1 MKILSTLKLIKYS
14 FSFVALVFTSLSVYA
29 QPSVLGSNV
38 ADVGN
43 YATYNIS
50 DFGNFRQQR
59 IQAINSS
66 AASVRIWEFAQGTAG
81 SPDYTTNW
89 RPYTSGNTLS
99 VNTFIPVG
107 FANGARYNTS
117 SGGASGLLPAITSG
131 NYYTFNVSEN
141 SAADNVMQL
150 LETNFNPVTISAVSQ
165 SPVGAFV
172 NSTIAPTITAT
183 ISSALSSGEA
193 LYIRWSTDIAF
204 ASSTIVAMT
213 GSATTYIGT
222 IPAQSAGTNIYY
234 YIFSSNKTETQ
245 LNNDKS
251 SYGES
256 AFDMGTLNFKTL
268 VQSGSGNTNYSYLST
283 SDPVIVNSTGGT
295 ASASYAT
302 LKAAF
307 DAINAGTHTTII
319 SILIEGNTTETTT
332 ASLNA
337 SGSGS
342 ASYSTIS
349 IQPQGGGARA
359 VSGNLTTSLITF
371 EGADNVT
378 IDGLNTGGNSL
389 TISNSNTA
397 APATLLIRADATS
410 NLFQNATFTGSSISS
425 GVIVFSNGTSFGN
438 DNNTI
443 NQCTIT
449 AEGSNLPLYGIR
461 SSSTTGETSGI
472 SITNNNIS
480 DYFNATVASAGI
492 SIGANNASWTITDN
506 RLFQSASRSSSAVVT
521 HRGIFID
528 NSAGTN
534 FTINNNIIGF
544 ANSLG
549 TGTTT
554 YTSSDDTRYAAIDL
568 NLNGSST
575 HSLQGNTIAGINF
588 SSTPPTGFTNSNFYG
603 IALTNG
609 TYNIGTITGNTIGA
623 TTAVGSITISS
634 LNTNTILGTGIY
646 IFSGTGTIDCQ
657 NNNIGSI
664 TMSVPASGNEIFYG
678 LVGFGTRTTTVSAN
692 TIGSTSTPSSINLTG
707 GSGFN
712 SSFVGINL
720 VPGSTITCS
729 GNTIQNITNSGA
741 ASGSSLTG
749 IITSSTGSV
758 SVANNNLISITH
770 SGTGDFYGIRNTG
783 SAGAL
788 TIDGNILRNI
798 TISSTP
804 LVFAILND
812 GSVTGA
818 INITNNQLG
827 NSSGGFIFY
836 SVAISNNLQVITN
849 SAGSSTATLTITG
862 NDIRGITYSIASSAT
877 HYYIRNTAATLSQNI
892 STNSFTNL
900 TVNTS
905 GSISFIENSVSLT
918 ASGTKTINN
927 NSISGSFA
935 KTGSGGN
942 VYFYRDIASSVAGAI
957 INNNNNNFSN
967 ISLSGSSILNGWFN
981 SDGSATTNK
990 NVQNNTFSNI
1000 TGSTGGLFVMQIANG
1015 TGSISGNTISTA
1027 TTQNSVIGISP
1038 SSGSFN
1044 IFSNTLTGLS
1054 SSSTTFAGVSGIS
1067 ISGGTTQS
1075 IYQNII
1081 SALSTT
1087 CTFSTV
1093 SAISISGGTTVS
1105 TYNNKIYGL
1114 SNNSSS
1120 FFSAG
1125 VVGINIGGGTTNQ
1138 VYNNLIG
1145 TLTVSTVGVSDAIR
1159 GIGISSGSGTVNV
1172 SNNTIYLSGTS
1183 AGTGFGSSCIYS
1195 NTGPTVVLLNNIF
1208 VNLSTPTGSGS
1219 AVAYR
1224 RNGTTLTSYSTTS
1237 NNNLFYAGTP
1247 SATHLIYYDGTNSD
1261 RDLSAMQT
1269 RITTGNLP
1277 RDLNSVTENPNF
1289 LSTLGSDANF
1299 LKINPATPTQIE
1311 SRGTA
1316 IAGITDDYDGDI
1328 RNVSTPDIG
1337 ADEFTGTATCF
1348 VTVTSTSG
1356 SAAPTACYGSLTAAV
1371 LAINQTASPY
1381 HDGTIVCTVQ
1391 DGYTETAPSAGYVIT
1406 REGSLGN
1413 TITFTKSGSG
1423 SNPVFTAFTPQ
1434 ATGSIMDA
1442 VFKLVGADY
1451 VTIEKFTLQE
1461 NASNATTT
1469 SGTNNMTE
1477 FGIGLFYTS
1486 ITNGAQNNTIQN
1498 NTISLNRSYSNTF
1511 GIYATTRHSSTSGA
1525 AADITGSTGA
1535 NSNNKIYANAIS
1547 NVNSGIAFSAVSSA
1561 SNMDLNN
1568 DIGGSSSGTGNTISD
1583 WGGQL
1588 AAGTYNGLT
1597 STNFGIWL
1605 NHQPGGSIAY
1615 NTISSAVG
1623 VSLTGSIYGIRLD
1636 YSSGGASGTVT
1647 NNVSNNTIT
1656 LNGSA
1661 TVNFR
1666 CIDLGATS
1674 GTSVTYNIL
1683 SNSMLNNVVTGT
1695 ATSFSGILSS
1705 AIISKLTISGNVIQ
1719 GTTSTATT
1727 GGFTGIS
1734 NTGTVSTTID
1744 ITSNEI
1750 GNSIGNAITF
1760 SNATS
1765 GLIKGIE
1772 VSGGAGGPI
1781 LSVLLNNF
1789 EGFVQNVIGSGAH
1802 NYILVNS
1809 FTASNT
1815 HNIQLN
1821 SFTNLDANTSGDVY
1835 FIQDLSSMAA
1845 SKFKSITTNNISGSF
1860 IKRAGAGFSSVYF
1873 FSDGSA
1879 ASAASSSAIFF
1890 TNDFSNVTI
1899 NGNTYLG
1906 GWFTQDGPNISK
1918 NIQNNIFRNISGGTN
1933 ALEIMTVKGS
1943 GSATITNNTIRG
1955 ISGGGSSVTG
1965 LILGTG
1971 TQNATSNTIRNLR
1984 NSGGLVRAILNNAA
1998 GTNTIQSHTI
2008 DSIYTTAASSIAL
2021 GIDIS
2026 AGTTVNISKNKIYN
2040 IANTTSSM
2048 NATDGAVN
2056 GIRVSAG
2063 TTVNINNN
2071 LIGDLKATNAN
2082 SATTVAV
2089 RGVNIN
2095 ASSGITST
2103 TNLYYNSIYLN
2114 TSGGSDFSS
2123 TAVYQ
2128 FASIT
2133 SASFNLDMRNN
2144 ILVNLS
2150 TPSGLGLTTAFRRS
2164 TSTSLNN
2171 YSTNSNNNLF
2181 YAGTPSSTRLIF
2193 SDGTTPQQ
2201 TITEYINLLNLSPR
2215 DNASVTENVA
2225 FLSTTGSDANF
2236 LHVDVT
2242 NPTVVE
2248 SAGTSATIS
2257 PTGDYDGNIRFGEG
2271 GYSGTG
2277 LATDIGADEIAG
2289 INTSA
2294 YYYRTKSSGTTW
2306 KSPTYW
2312 EYSPDGLSW
2321 SDATAYPTSS
2331 ATKINIRNGH
2341 TITIPSSV
2349 TANALQIDNGGIL
2362 NQSNGFD
2369 LTIANGSGNDGSGYD
2384 FIVENGGIYVI
2395 NGTRPVFNTGATA
2408 EIRNGGVVRADGNN
2422 SPTQSDDFAHQ
2433 TDATFRTG
2441 SVFQWNNSNAFQTS
2455 AITYF
2460 QNSTSADI
2468 PTFRVTASIG
2478 TTLGASSATT
2488 FNGKFECNSGTTTW
2502 ANSGTKTFRNGLGGT
2517 ATITHNS
2524 SCGTFSITA
2533 SSAVIDGSVTLNID
2547 NTGSTL
2553 IDLQIASTSSCDIS
2567 GSPTINIG
2575 TASSTGGLFTVDGIL
2590 THNGSVPINFQTGSG
2605 DFTMNG
2611 SYGGSGTLTLNSAT
2625 TDIIIGGT
2633 SGGSA
2638 GAFSFTPGAS
2648 NNTANTLNFSRT
2660 GTNPAMYLASDF
2672 GVTNGITLGTGS
2684 IFSIG
2689 ANTLTGNGTISGAG
2703 TLTGSLLS
2711 KLTIG
2716 GTGGG
2721 SFGTL
2726 LFTPGAQTLNNFT
2739 MGRTGSSAAVT
2750 LGTANNLT
2758 VRGVTDITNSTATVI
2773 IGANTF
2779 TMEGTLTGAGT
2790 FTGSSSSNI
2799 TVGGTL
2805 GGSLGTM
2812 QFASGARILNTL
2824 TISRTGSGANVVL
2837 GSDLSISN
2845 LLDIANSAAT
2855 LSIASNTL
2863 TLAAATITGSGSLF
2877 GTSSSN
2883 LTMTGSG
2890 QVGTLRFATGG
2901 QVLNT
2906 ISLDRSAI
2914 SNDYA
2919 VLMASPLTVNAMT
2932 LTNGIIAT
2940 GANLFTW
2947 TKTGSLLPAAQTSY
2961 TANSTTYKNSY
2972 LCLCDGSGNALSFT
2986 APFDAADNIGFRV
2999 QNVGN
3004 NVWLPIGV
3012 DFDAPNRM
3020 WIDNSGTAP
3029 LGTADDITV
3038 LLAKGDIG
3046 GTDKPVVRR
3055 IWYAYEGTPGG
3066 TKANMRLYFT
3076 KRDPSQF
3083 GISQD
3088 EVETGFDQTDVTLTQ
3103 KNYGDPNYIN
3113 VAQSTDVLSAASNTI
3128 GTEVYGQYSIGIS
3141 PDVNSLTNGINQFSR
3156 FAVMNISSFILPVTI
3171 TKVQAALQ
3179 TDLTVNVGW
3188 TALQETNI
3196 GRYEVQ
3202 RSKDAIGFESIG
3214 RTSAR
3219 NTGALEQTYNLKD
3232 AQPLPGNNFY
3242 RIQIVKKDGS
3252 VSYSNVVLVV
3262 NGSITAV
3269 IKLQPNL
3276 VTDSHTGIQFTNTPA
3291 GKYEV
3296 TLYSLSGQRIWKQTV
3311 QHGGGS
3317 AYYDLW
3323 LPIGFPNA
3331 TYLVQIVGEG
3341 GLRITQKIVVQQ

>member
-1 MKILSTLKLIKYS
+1 MKILSTHKLIKQNLL
-14 FSFVALVFTSLSVYA
+14 FVVFVFTSISIYA

-38 ADVGN
+38 ADVSN
-43 YATYNIS
+43 YATYNTT
-50 DFGNFRQQR
+50 DLGNFKQQR

-81 SPDYTTNW
+81 SPDYSTNW

-99 VNTFIPVG
+99 ANTFIPVG
-107 FANGARYNTS
+107 FANGARYNTG
-117 SGGASGLLPAITSG
+117 SGGQSGLLPAITSG

-150 LETNFNPVTISAVSQ
+150 LETNYNPVSISSATQ
-165 SPVGAFV
+165 SPAGSFV
-172 NSTIAPTITAT
+172 NSSISPTITAT
-183 ISSALSSGEA
+183 ISAALSSGEGVF
-193 LYIRWSTDIAF
+193 IRWSTDMAF
-204 ASSTIVAMT
+204 SSSSIVAMT
-213 GSATTYIGT
+213 GSGTTYSGS
-222 IPAQSAGTNIYY
+222 IPAQGAGITVYY
-234 YIFSSNKTETQ
+234 YLLSSNKSETQ
-245 LNNDKS
+245 LNSDKS
-251 SYGES
+251 TYGEA
-256 AFDMGTLNFKTL
+256 AFDMGTLNLKTL
-268 VQSGSGNTNYSYLST
+268 IQSGSGNTNYSYT
-283 SDPVIVNSTGGT
+283 SASNPVVVNSTGGT

-307 DAINAGTHTTII
+307 DAINAGTHTTVI

-342 ASYSTIS
+342 ASYSS
-349 IQPQGGGARA
+349 INLQPIGAQA
-359 VSGNLTTSLITF
+359 INGNFAASLITLN
-371 EGADNVT
+371 GADNIT

-389 TISNSNTA
+389 AISNSNTA
-397 APATLLIRADATS
+397 ASATILLQADATS
-410 NLFQNATFTGSSISS
+410 NLIQHATVKGSSASS
-425 GVIVFSNGTSFGN
+425 GVIVFGNATSTGN

-461 SSSTTGETSGI
+461 SSSSSGETSGVSI
-472 SITNNNIS
+472 SNNNIS
-480 DYFNATVASAGI
+480 DYFSATIASAGI
-492 SIGANNASWTITDN
+492 SIGPNNSTWTISAN
-506 RLFQSASRSSSAVVT
+506 RLFQSASRSSTAVVT

-528 NSAGTN
+528 NTAGIG
-534 FTINNNIIGF
+534 FTINDNIIGF
-544 ANSLG
+544 ANASG
-549 TGTTT
+549 TGSTI
-554 YTSSDDTRYAAIDL
+554 YTSIDDTKYAAIDL
-568 NLNGSST
+568 NLNTSST
-575 HSLQGNTIAGINF
+575 HNLQGNIISGISF
-588 SSTPPTGFTNSNFYG
+588 SSTPPAGFSNSNFYG
-603 IALTNG
+603 IALNNG
-609 TYNIGTITGNTIGA
+609 IYNIGTTTGNTIGA
-623 TTAVGSITISS
+623 ATGTGAITITS

-646 IFSGTGTIDCQ
+646 IFSGTGTINCQ

-664 TMSVPASGNEIFYG
+664 TMNVPASGNEIFYG
-678 LVGFGTRTTTVSAN
+678 FVGFGTRITTVSSN
-692 TIGSTSTPSSINLTG
+692 TIGSTSTASSISLTG

-720 VPGSTITCS
+720 VPGNTITCS
-729 GNTIQNITNSGA
+729 GNTIQNIANSGA
-741 ASGSSLTG
+741 ASSSGFLGIFTSTTG
-749 IITSSTGSV
+749 IV
-758 SVANNNLISITH
+758 SISGNNILNITH
-770 SGTGDFYGIRNTG
+770 AGTSDFYGIRNTG
-783 SAGAL
+783 NASAL

-798 TISSTP
+798 IIASTP
-804 LVFAILND
+804 SVFGILND
-812 GSVTGA
+812 GSVSGA

-827 NSSGGFIFY
+827 NSSGGFITY
-836 SVAISNNLQVITN
+836 NVIISQDLNVIYN
-849 SAGSSTATLTITG
+849 QQGSSSATLNITG
-862 NDIRGITYSIASSAT
+862 NDIRGITYSAAASSQNF
-877 HYYIRNTAATLSQNI
+877 YILNTAATLSQNI
-892 STNSFTNL
+892 STNTFTNL

-905 GSISFIENSVSLT
+905 GGITFIQNSVSLT

-927 NSISGSFA
+927 NSISGSFS
-935 KTGSGGN
+935 KTGIGGS
-942 VYFYRDIASSVAGAI
+942 VYFYLDIASSAAGAV
-957 INNNNNNFSN
+957 INNNDNNFSN
-967 ISLSGSSILNGWFN
+967 ITLLGFSFLSGWENG
-981 SDGSATTNK
+981 DGASGAIK
-990 NVQNNTFSNI
+990 NIQNNTFSSI
-1000 TGSTGGLFVMQIANG
+1000 VGGTIGLRMMQITNG
-1015 TGSISGNTISTA
+1015 TGSVSGNTITNCTA
-1027 TTQNSVIGISP
+1027 QGPIVGIRV

-1044 IFSNTLTGLS
+1044 IFSNTITDLSNS
-1054 SSSTTFAGVSGIS
+1054 SSTFAGVTGLDIQ
-1067 ISGGTTQS
+1067 GGTTQN
-1075 IYQNII
+1075 IYQNDIH
-1081 SALSTT
+1081 SLTVA
-1087 CTFSTV
+1087 CTFSIVT
-1093 SAISISGGTTVS
+1093 AISVTGGTTIS

-1114 SNNSSS
+1114 ANNSSS
-1120 FFSAG
+1120 FISSG
-1125 VVGINIGGGTTNQ
+1125 VVGINVGGGTTNR

-1145 TLTVSTVGVSDAIR
+1145 SLTVSTVGVSDAIR

-1183 AGTGFGSSCIYS
+1183 AGSGFGSSCLYS

-1208 VNLSTPTGSGS
+1208 VNLSTPTGTGS

-1237 NNNLFYAGTP
+1237 NNNLYYAGIP
-1247 SATHLIYYDGTNSD
+1247 SSTHLIFFDGTNSD

-1289 LSTLGSDANF
+1289 LSTIGSDANF

-1316 IAGITDDYDGDI
+1316 IAGISDDYNGDI
-1328 RNVSTPDIG
+1328 RNISTPDIG
-1337 ADEFTGTATCF
+1337 ADEFTGTASSLI
-1348 VTVTSTSG
+1348 TVTSASG
-1356 SAAPTACYGSLTAAV
+1356 SAAPTASYGSLTAAV
-1371 LAINQTASPY
+1371 LAINQTTSPY
-1381 HDGTIVCTVQ
+1381 HGGAIVCTVQ
-1391 DGYTETAPSAGYVIT
+1391 DGFIETAPAGGYVIT

-1434 ATGSIMDA
+1434 TSGIIMDA

-1477 FGIGLFYTS
+1477 FGIGLFYSTTS
-1486 ITNGAQNNTIQN
+1486 NGAQNNTIQN
-1498 NTISLNRSYSNTF
+1498 NTISLNRAYSNSF
-1511 GIYATTRHSSTSGA
+1511 GIYATTRHSSTSGS
-1525 AADITGSTGA
+1525 AADIISSGGA
-1535 NSNNKIYANAIS
+1535 NNNNKIYANIIS
-1547 NVNSGIAFSAVSSA
+1547 NVNNGIAFSAVSSA

-1568 DIGGSSSGTGNTISD
+1568 DIGGSSIATGNMLTNC
-1583 WGGQL
+1583 GGQI
-1588 AAGTYNGLT
+1588 AAGSYNGLT
-1597 STNFGIWL
+1597 GTNFGIWM

-1615 NTISSAVG
+1615 NSITSATG
-1623 VSLTGSIYGIRLD
+1623 LNLTGSLYGIRLD

-1656 LNGSA
+1656 LNGTASI
-1661 TVNFR
+1661 TFR
-1666 CIDLGATS
+1666 CIDLGATA
-1674 GTSVTYNIL
+1674 GTNVSYNIV
-1683 SNSMLNNVVTGT
+1683 SNSLLNNVVTGT
-1695 ATSFSGILSS
+1695 STSFSGILSS

-1815 HNIQLN
+1815 HSIQLN

-1845 SKFKSITTNNISGSF
+1845 SKFKSITTNNISGTF

-1943 GSATITNNTIRG
+1943 GSATITGNTIRG

-2008 DSIYTTAASSIAL
+2008 DSIYTTAANSIAL

-2026 AGTTVNISKNKIYN
+2026 AGTTVNISKNKIYD
-2040 IANTTSSM
+2040 IANTRNTM
-2048 NATDGAVN
+2048 TNIDGAVN

-2071 LIGDLKATNAN
+2071 LIGDLKATIADDVFV
-2082 SATTVAV
+2082 TAV
-2089 RGVNIN
+2089 RGVNIG
-2095 ASSGITST
+2095 ASSGTTST
-2103 TNLYYNSIYLN
+2103 TNLYYNTIYLN
-2114 TSGGSDFSS
+2114 TSGGAHFGS

-2128 FASIT
+2128 FASST

-2150 TPSGLGLTTAFRRS
+2150 TPSGAGVTTAFRRS
-2164 TSTSLNN
+2164 SNTSLNN
-2171 YSTNSNNNLF
+2171 YSANSNNNLF
-2181 YAGTPSSTRLIF
+2181 YAGIPSTDMAIF
-2193 SDGTTPQQ
+2193 SDGTLELQ
-2201 TITEYINLLNLSPR
+2201 TITDYINSLNLSPR
-2215 DNASVTENVA
+2215 DNASVTENVT
-2225 FLSTTGSDANF
+2225 FISTIPTDPNF

-2248 SAGTSATIS
+2248 SGGTTATIS

-2271 GYSGTG
+2271 SYVGSGT
-2277 LATDIGADEIAG
+2277 ATDIGADEIVG

-2294 YYYRTKSSGTTW
+2294 YYFRTKSTGTTW

-2312 EYSPDGLSW
+2312 EFSPDGVSW
-2321 SDATAYPTSS
+2321 SNATSYPTSAS
-2331 ATKINIRNGH
+2331 TKINIRNGH
-2341 TITIPSSV
+2341 SITIPASV

-2362 NQSNGFD
+2362 NQTNGFS
-2369 LTIANGSGNDGSGYD
+2369 LIISNGSGNDGSGYD

-2408 EIRNGGVVRADGNN
+2408 EIRNGGVVRADGNS
-2422 SPTQSDDFAHQ
+2422 SPNQSDDFAYQ
-2433 TDATFRTG
+2433 TDANFRTG

-2460 QNSTSADI
+2460 QNSTVSDI
-2468 PTFRVTASIG
+2468 PIFRLTTSIG
-2478 TTLGASSATT
+2478 TTLGATLATT
-2488 FNGKFECNSGTTTW
+2488 FNGKFECNSGTATW
-2502 ANSGTKTFRNGLGGT
+2502 TNSGTKTFRNGLGGT

-2524 SCGTFSITA
+2524 SCGTFSITGTLA
-2533 SSAVIDGSVTLNID
+2533 AIDGSVTLNID

-2553 IDLQIASTSSCDIS
+2553 IDLQIANNTSCIVS

-2575 TASSTGGLFTVDGIL
+2575 TASSTGGLFTVDGIFSHL
-2590 THNGSVPINFQTGSG
+2590 GSVPINFQTGSG
-2605 DFTMNG
+2605 DFTVNG
-2611 SYGGSGTLTLNSAT
+2611 SYGGTGTLTLNSAT
-2625 TDIIIGGT
+2625 SDIIIGGT

-2638 GAFSFTPGAS
+2638 GTFSFTSGAS
-2648 NNTANTLNFSRT
+2648 NNTANSLNFNRT
-2660 GTNPAMYLASDF
+2660 GSGASMTLGSDF
-2672 GVTNGITLGTGS
+2672 GVTNGITLATGS
-2684 IFSIG
+2684 IFNIG
-2689 ANTLTGNGTISGAG
+2689 AYTLTGNGTISGAG
-2703 TLTGSLLS
+2703 TLNGGTSS
-2711 KLTIG
+2711 NLTIG
-2716 GTGGG
+2716 GTGGS

-2750 LGTANNLT
+2750 LGAANNLT
-2758 VRGVTDITNSTATVI
+2758 VSGVCNIANSAATVV

-2779 TMEGTLTGAGT
+2779 TMNGTLTGAGT

-2799 TVGGTL
+2799 TVGGTV

-2812 QFASGARILNTL
+2812 QFASGARTLNTL
-2824 TISRTGSGANVVL
+2824 TVSRTGSGANAVL
-2837 GSDLSISN
+2837 GSDLSITN
-2845 LLDIANSAAT
+2845 LLDITNASAT

-2863 TLAAATITGSGSLF
+2863 TLAASTITGSGSLF

-2901 QVLNT
+2901 QLLNT
-2906 ISLDRSAI
+2906 LSLDRTAI
-2914 SNDYA
+2914 SNNYA

-2972 LCLCDGSGNALSFT
+2972 LCLCDASGTALSFT
-2986 APFDAADNIGFRV
+2986 APFDAADNIGFQV

-3004 NVWLPIGV
+3004 NVWLPVGV
-3012 DFDAPNRM
+3012 DFNAPNRM
-3020 WIDNSGTAP
+3020 WIDNSGSAP

-3055 IWYAYEGTPGG
+3055 IWYAYEGSPGG

-3076 KRDPSQF
+3076 KQDPAQF

-3088 EVETGFDQTDVTLTQ
+3088 EVETGFDQTDVNLTQ
-3103 KNYGDPNYIN
+3103 KNYGDPNYID
-3113 VAQSTDVLSAASNTI
+3113 VAQSTDVLSAVSNTI
-3128 GTEVYGQYSIGIS
+3128 GTEVYGQYSIGVS
-3141 PDVNSLTNGINQFSR
+3141 PDVNTLTDGINQFSR
-3156 FAVMNISSFILPVTI
+3156 FTVMNISTFILPVTI
-3171 TKVQAALQ
+3171 TKVEAVLQ
-3179 TDLTVNVGW
+3179 QDATVNISW

-3196 GRYEVQ
+3196 GSYEVQ
-3202 RSKDAIGFESIG
+3202 RSIDAIGFESIG
-3214 RTSAR
+3214 RATAR
-3219 NTGALEQTYNLKD
+3219 NTGALEQVYGLKD
-3232 AQPLPGNNFY
+3232 LQPLSGNNFY
-3242 RIQIVKKDGS
+3242 RIKIVEKDGKI
-3252 VSYSNVVLVV
+3252 SYSNVVLVV
-3262 NGSITAV
+3262 NGSIAAI
-3269 IKLQPNL
+3269 IKVQPNFISG
-3276 VTDSHTGIQFTNTPA
+3276 THTGIQFTNTPA
-3291 GKYEV
+3291 GKYEL
-3296 TLYSLSGQRIWKQTV
+3296 TLYSLSGGRLWKQTV

-3323 LPIGFPNA
+3323 LPAGLPNA
-3331 TYLVQIVGEG
+3331 TYIVQIMGEG
-3341 GLRITQKIVVQQ
+3341 GLRLTQKIVVQQ